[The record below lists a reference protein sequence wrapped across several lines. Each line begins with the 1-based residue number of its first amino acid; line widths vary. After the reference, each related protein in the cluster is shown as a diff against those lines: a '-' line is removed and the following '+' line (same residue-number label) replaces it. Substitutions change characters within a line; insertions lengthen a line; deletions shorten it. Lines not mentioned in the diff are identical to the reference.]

1 MLSDHAVYV
10 RTQCIIIIIL
20 IVSSTNFMD
29 FLVSYYNTTSKKS
42 ASKFFDTFMD
52 IISQIVEYLTF
63 HDGSI

>member
-10 RTQCIIIIIL
+10 RTQCILIIIL

-29 FLVSYYNTTSKKS
+29 FLVSYYNTTSAKS